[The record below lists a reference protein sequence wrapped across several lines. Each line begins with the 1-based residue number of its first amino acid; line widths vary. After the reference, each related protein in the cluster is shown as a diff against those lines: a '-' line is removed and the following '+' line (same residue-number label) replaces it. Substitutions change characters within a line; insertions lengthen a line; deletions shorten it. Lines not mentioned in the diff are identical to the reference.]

1 MKEINLMDMYCLYE
15 NKEWLEQH
23 GLISNRQLTIT
34 VLLAFVQAAIQ
45 MKAPSSKHKRAN
57 KLIQKLKKLKV
68 DFFDGSMVVEKGERG
83 EKNFFFKSEYG
94 TKYLL
99 KPIREDIGAVDYNF
113 PDILLLGFRAAEKKG
128 GKKTDEMQ
136 LCPVVIYQKRRV
148 RKPGKLCDG
157 PIPVGVPGLAELL
170 FPNLPEDQRGF
181 QKPSEDRVVPRLIV
195 IKGAVGT
202 GKTTLATQMMI
213 RMAQEGYCCDYWCS
227 TDRPQAIKNT
237 ALSFKFCTES
247 EYEELRSDSRISV
260 LEVGDKYLRYLQLPE
275 QRDPISSIVA
285 RKGLER
291 TYSAMAELDVLFLD
305 SLNLSQIRDDVDR
318 EDLWRIF
325 NSYRKISVL
334 SIFLLE
340 DYGEDGTETVRQLIS
355 DCEFLADVVIELSD
369 EPREGYHA
377 KSIKVKKKH
386 YGEQVYG
393 SHFYK
398 ICAVE
403 GSLPN
408 MNIKADKTSKH
419 SNTGIVVY
427 PSIHRYLSRA
437 RIQETDIFSVNTG
450 ITHLDAMLSGGSKK
464 RRNIDSGCIE
474 SNSCIVI
481 SGERGG
487 HKLPLGLNILMGGM
501 WKIESGK
508 STKKVVADKDVL
520 MILLDEEADIHI
532 DLSATARD
540 THLFTDVKT
549 KFGSLDSGKWIRWK
563 KKNHRDH
570 NRGQQCS
577 WSELFGKGMNV
588 GKKVHFNLWC
598 ASILNDKGKTTDCRK
613 FVIAG
618 FRPGCITPEEFIYI
632 VDSLLKPPG
641 TNDRPFSRVL
651 FVSTAQLFTRFPLLG
666 RSRLFIP
673 ALVDLF
679 KSHNVVSIFIDV
691 RGTGYDEKVSYGLLA
706 LADYILR
713 VDEFSHSA
721 GYDIQY
727 TKKLNEDEKKRITE
741 LLSKDSD
748 RYVWS
753 RLHMENVRGKE
764 YSRPC
769 HALTARPRPDGV
781 GNNLYIVNA
790 RERQPTP
797 LNFPS
802 V

>member
-1 MKEINLMDMYCLYE
+1 MDMYCLYE

-23 GLISNRQLTIT
+23 GLKINHKLTIT
-34 VLLAFVQAAIQ
+34 ILLAFVHAAIQ
-45 MKAPSSKHKRAN
+45 TKVPSSPRRKAE
-57 KLIQKLKKLKV
+57 KLIKKLKKLKV
-68 DFFDGSMVVEKGERG
+68 KCFDGKMVVEDGEKG
-83 EKNFFFKSEYG
+83 EKNFFFKNEYG

-99 KPIREDIGAVDYNF
+99 KPIPEKIGSVGYNF
-113 PDILLLGFRAAEKKG
+113 PDILLLAFETAEKG
-128 GKKTDEMQ
+128 TDEVQ
-136 LCPVVIYQKRRV
+136 LFPVVIYQKRRV
-148 RKPGKLCDG
+148 RKPGERCEG

-181 QKPSEDRVVPRLIV
+181 QKPSEDKVVPRVII

-213 RMAQEGYCCDYWCS
+213 KMAQEGYWCDYWCS
-227 TDRPQAIKNT
+227 NDRPKAIKTT
-237 ALSFKFCTES
+237 ALSFEFCTEI
-247 EYEELRSDSRISV
+247 EYEELRKKNRISV
-260 LEVGDKYLRYLQLPE
+260 LEVGDEYLRYLKLPE
-275 QRDPISSIVA
+275 QRDPIPSILA

-291 TYSAMAELDVLFLD
+291 TYSALSESDVLFLD
-305 SLNLSQIRDDVDR
+305 SLNLSQIRKKVHR

-340 DYGEDGTETVRQLIS
+340 DYGDDGTENVRQLIS

-377 KSIKVKKKH
+377 KSIRIKKKH

-398 ICAVE
+398 ICPVE

-408 MNIKADKTSKH
+408 MNMKAKKTSKYG
-419 SNTGIVVY
+419 NTGIVVY

-437 RIQETDIFSVNTG
+437 RVQDTDLYPVNTG
-450 ITHLDAMLSGGSKK
+450 ITHLDAMLLGGSKK
-464 RRNIDSGCIE
+464 ERNIDAGCIE

-487 HKLPLGLNILMGGM
+487 HKLPLGLNILTGGM
-501 WKIESGK
+501 WKIKSGK
-508 STKKVVADKDVL
+508 GTRKIVADKDVL
-520 MILLDEEADIHI
+520 MILLDEEADIPI
-532 DLSATARD
+532 NLSATARD
-540 THLFTDVKT
+540 THLFTDMKT

-570 NRGQQCS
+570 NRDRQCT
-577 WSELFGKGMNV
+577 WYELFGKGMNV
-588 GKKVHFNLWC
+588 GKKVHFNSWC
-598 ASILNDKGKTTDCRK
+598 ASILNNQGNAMDCRK

-641 TNDRPFSRVL
+641 TNERPFSRVL

-666 RSRLFIP
+666 SSRLFIP

-691 RGTGYDEKVSYGLLA
+691 LGKGCDEKLSYGLLA

-713 VDEFSHSA
+713 VDELSRGA
-721 GYDIQY
+721 GYDVQY
-727 TKKLNEDEKKRITE
+727 TKKLGKAKKQKITK
-741 LLSKDSD
+741 LLSEDSD

-753 RLHMENVRGKE
+753 ILHMENVRGKE

-769 HALTARPRPDGV
+769 HALTARPCTDGI

-790 RERQPTP
+790 REQQPTP